1 MHESMKTK
9 LEVLKDRFETIQQI
23 LIDQSDSLD
32 QHKIIEMNKE
42 FVNIKP
48 VVETYQKLLLK
59 KLTHM
64 LHS

>member
-9 LEVLKDRFETIQQI
+9 LEVLKDRFETIQQV

-42 FVNIKP
+42 FVSIKP
-48 VVETYQKLLLK
+48 VVETYQRAFTK
-59 KLTHM
+59 TR
-64 LHS
+64 